1 MAYTMSVRLARLRG
15 KITMRGDSVKITGLV
30 KTIDQM
36 SDAELMERIREIRHN
51 RETVR
56 PAAAKHVER
65 AETKTSRKKVS
76 SVEKLLEGLSDA
88 ERASLLAQLELNLEP
103 KGE

>member
-1 MAYTMSVRLARLRG
+1 M
-15 KITMRGDSVKITGLV
+15 KIAGLV

-36 SDAELMERIREIRHN
+36 SDEELMERVRQIRHS

-76 SVEKLLEGLSDA
+76 SVEKLLEGLSEV
-88 ERASLLAQLELNLEP
+88 ERANLLAQLELNLEN
-103 KGE
+103 KE

>member
-1 MAYTMSVRLARLRG
+1 M
-15 KITMRGDSVKITGLV
+15 KIEGLV

-36 SDAELMERIREIRHN
+36 TDAELMERVQQLRHS

-65 AETKTSRKKVS
+65 AETKTSRRKVS
-76 SVEKLLEGLSDA
+76 SVEKLLEGLSEE
-88 ERASLLAQLELNLEP
+88 ERASLLTQLELNLEN
-103 KGE
+103 KE